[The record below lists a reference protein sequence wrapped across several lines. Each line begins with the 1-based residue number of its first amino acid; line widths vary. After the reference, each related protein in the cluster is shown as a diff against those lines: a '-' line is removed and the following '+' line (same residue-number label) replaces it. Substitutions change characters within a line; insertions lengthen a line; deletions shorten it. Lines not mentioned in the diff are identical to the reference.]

1 MALLKDASP
10 LDASPPGKMWRRL
23 DQNASPLGSNRRHF
37 TPFYSIWIRCLTFS
51 TFKAGLLENGL
62 MDFQL
67 EGGFWYL
74 RVKGYKIV
82 LRARSPRKLHSRDIF
97 KNFFPG
103 LPRAECS
110 MNDFVALEKWVR
122 VYLSLK
128 ALSPMVFAWD
138 QFLLLKKNGAGRFA
152 QPSPPIFDL
161 SQIFDDFSN
170 LILR

>member
-1 MALLKDASP
+1 MSRVKFAVPNELTPNLFGLRIILKCSV
-10 LDASPPGKMWRRL
+10 GTI
-23 DQNASPLGSNRRHF
+23 SNF
-37 TPFYSIWIRCLTFS
+37 E
-51 TFKAGLLENGL
+51 AGLLENGL

-74 RVKGYKIV
+74 RSKGYKIV

-97 KNFFPG
+97 NNFFPR

-110 MNDFVALEKWVR
+110 MNEFVALEKWVR

-161 SQIFDDFSN
+161 SQIFGNFSN